1 MQQLNGR
8 VAFITGG
15 ASGIGLGIA
24 RALGRAGMRIVLG
37 DIEAAALSASVD
49 KLRKE
54 GIETASH
61 LLDVTDRQA
70 VERAATEVV
79 DIFGAVHL
87 LCNNAGVNAPGP
99 ADELSFSDWDWVL
112 GVNLHGVVNGVVSF
126 LPELKRHPGQAH
138 IVNTASTGGLVGMRN
153 LAPYNTSKFGVV
165 GLSEALRAD
174 LQAFSI
180 GVSVLCPGVVRTNL
194 ADSERNRP
202 ERLKNEIEPD
212 AATGDAPAESPLR
225 LIEPEEVGVQVREAI
240 VNDAFFVCTHPEFLD
255 VVRQRN
261 AALEASLS
269 GNEHPRHAKAA
280 LDLVRPFA

>member
-1 MQQLNGR
+1 MQELGGR
-8 VAFITGG
+8 IAFITGG

-24 RALGRAGMRIVLG
+24 RALGRAGMKIVLG

-49 KLRKE
+49 TLQKE
-54 GIETASH
+54 GIETASYSI
-61 LLDVTDRQA
+61 DVTDRQT
-70 VERAATEVV
+70 VERAAKDVV

-87 LCNNAGVNAPGP
+87 LCNNAGVNAAGSVDKLTF
-99 ADELSFSDWDWVL
+99 ADWDWVL
-112 GVNLHGVVNGVVSF
+112 GVNLHGAVNGVVCF

-174 LQAFSI
+174 LQAYSI
-180 GVSVLCPGVVRTNL
+180 GVSVLCPGLVHTNL

-202 ERLKNEIEPD
+202 ERLENEIEPD
-212 AATGDAPAESPLR
+212 APTRDAPAQSPLR
-225 LIEPEEVGVQVREAI
+225 LIEPDEVGVQVREAV
-240 VNDAFFVCTHPEFLD
+240 VNDHFFVCTHPEFLD

-269 GNEHPRHAKAA
+269 GSGDPQHAKAA
-280 LDLVRPFA
+280 LDLVRPFS